1 MLRPA
6 SANYYI
12 PHIETVAENF
22 VQAVRSARDPQG
34 KLDITV
40 KCKQFGLDAV
50 AVIFLGSDI
59 ESLKGSEE
67 GKALIEDTSLML
79 SFAADILHFPKWAL
93 DFHPNFKKMSNLMEI
108 NYKRVVAILDREI
121 SHALKDENPIISKLV
136 KSSSGDLGIITLF
149 ATDAIQAGMDTTGN
163 NALFLLY
170 HLARNQEK
178 QEALYR
184 EIRDTIGPR
193 GKLTESS
200 LSKEGVLDVF
210 SIFFLAF

>member
-1 MLRPA
+1 M
-6 SANYYI
+6 
-12 PHIETVAENF
+12 
-22 VQAVRSARDPQG
+22 
-34 KLDITV
+34 

-59 ESLKGSEE
+59 ASLKGSEE
-67 GKALIEDTSLML
+67 GKELIEDTSRML

-93 DFHPNFKKMSNLMEI
+93 DYHPNFKKMANLMEL

-121 SHALKDENPIISKLV
+121 ENALKDENTIISKLV
-136 KSSSGDLGIITLF
+136 KSSGGDLGITKLF

-170 HLARNQEK
+170 NLARNPEK
-178 QEALYR
+178 QETLYR
-184 EIRDTIGPR
+184 EICETIGPQ

-200 LSKEGVLDVF
+200 LAKEGVRKLVQF
-210 SIFFLAF
+210 FFLNVIKIT